1 MVEENLSLALYTSQG
16 SLSSRI
22 RYPPRT
28 NLQKPASNDPKAL
41 QDKRLKLLIQYKP
54 AGPKPPPQTLNIP
67 PSNYNIYSTLQTSNL
82 PTPPQHSTKVP
93 PISAKTKTPPRL
105 VAGRSPVSRMG
116 GHGDLRLPV
125 CLGKALRNIKGLWV
139 SGLCVYWLNCL
150 AFFCLAVFGFKG

>member
-1 MVEENLSLALYTSQG
+1 MTRWEGMQELIRKVGQISTLRRWLKKNLSLVLYTSQG

-22 RYPPRT
+22 RYPPPT

-41 QDKRLKLLIQYKP
+41 QDKRLKPLIQYKP
-54 AGPKPPPQTLNIP
+54 AGPKPPHKHSTYPLPTRTSTVPFKPQT
-67 PSNYNIYSTLQTSNL
+67 SQHL
-82 PTPPQHSTKVP
+82 PTPPQHSTKLP

-125 CLGKALRNIKGLWV
+125 CLGKALQNIKGL
-139 SGLCVYWLNCL
+139 
-150 AFFCLAVFGFKG
+150 